1 MRSRLLAAAVAGI
14 AALASP
20 AFSFKVGDDPTPFG
34 SFGGAGFKTPHPP
47 YNLAFQRSRG
57 THGSRRIRRFRSL
70 RAKARGG
77 R

>member
-1 MRSRLLAAAVAGI
+1 MRSRLLAVAVASI

-20 AFSFKVGDDPTPFG
+20 ALPFKVGDDPTPFG
-34 SFGGAGFKTPHPP
+34 PFGGAGFKTPHP